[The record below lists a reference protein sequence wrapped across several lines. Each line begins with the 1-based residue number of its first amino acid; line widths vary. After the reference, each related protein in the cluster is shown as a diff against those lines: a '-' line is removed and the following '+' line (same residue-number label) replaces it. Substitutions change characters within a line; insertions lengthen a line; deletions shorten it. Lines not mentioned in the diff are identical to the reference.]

1 MRTERFSFPGH
12 GGHDL
17 AARLNLPSGAHL
29 ATAVFAHCFTC
40 SKDIT
45 AARRVAARLTTMG
58 YAVLRFDFTGLGH
71 FRGEFENTNFT
82 SNVGDLYAAVDSLTA
97 QGMAPTLLIGHS
109 LGGAAV
115 LKAASNLPEI
125 KAVVTIGAPADPA
138 HVIHNLAHRL
148 LRLKSTARPRFRW
161 LAARLRS
168 VMILSKMLGLQN

>member
-1 MRTERFSFPGH
+1 MRTERFTFPGH

-17 AARLNLPSGAHL
+17 AARLDLPSGAHL

-71 FRGEFENTNFT
+71 SGGEFENTNFT

-97 QGMAPTLLIGHS
+97 QGMAPNLLIGHS

-138 HVIHNLAHRL
+138 HVIHNFGASLAEI
-148 LRLKSTARPRFRW
+148 KKARQGHGFAGWPPVYDQ
-161 LAARLRS
+161 S
-168 VMILSKMLGLQN
+168 